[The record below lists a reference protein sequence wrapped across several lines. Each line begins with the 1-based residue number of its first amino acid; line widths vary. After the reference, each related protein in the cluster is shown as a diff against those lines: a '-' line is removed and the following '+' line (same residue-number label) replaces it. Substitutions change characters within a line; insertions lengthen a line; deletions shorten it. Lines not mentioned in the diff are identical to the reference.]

1 MFIDNPLT
9 GYSPVVAFIFL
20 AKRLFLALFLWK
32 FSIGMKTL
40 DALVTR
46 VSLGF
51 GVWVQF
57 HVGFFRPLS
66 KPPVSCYT
74 REMTKQKTPPTQPL
88 TPSKYQKLSTLKDG
102 LFRRLTG
109 VSRSVFALMV
119 EVLTV
124 ADAQKKAKGGRKSKR
139 CIEDR
144 LLMALEYLREYR
156 TYFHIAQNYGISES
170 NAYKI
175 CKWVEDTLIKDK
187 HFALPGR
194 KALLDSDAEYE
205 VILVDASKSPIERPK
220 KDKNGITLA
229 KRSAIRSKPSS
240 S

>member
-1 MFIDNPLT
+1 
-9 GYSPVVAFIFL
+9 
-20 AKRLFLALFLWK
+20 
-32 FSIGMKTL
+32 
-40 DALVTR
+40 
-46 VSLGF
+46 
-51 GVWVQF
+51 
-57 HVGFFRPLS
+57 
-66 KPPVSCYT
+66 
-74 REMTKQKTPPTQPL
+74 MTKQKTPPTQPL

-205 VILVDASKSPIERPK
+205 VILVDASESPIERPK